1 MPTYNYRCLKCK
13 EEFSVFQNMS
23 DEAISQCRSCD
34 SGIVQKI
41 ITGGSGLIFKGS
53 GFYLTDYKKKNK
65 SKD

>member
-1 MPTYNYRCLKCK
+1 
-13 EEFSVFQNMS
+13 MS
-23 DEAISQCRSCD
+23 DEAISQCISCD
-34 SGIVQKI
+34 SGVVQKI